1 MPSLA
6 KKSGPTCEWT
16 FWKVPLG
23 GDKSLDLLC
32 LHATSILQHAS
43 AVHFGTKRRQAPAFI
58 AHYKPDGA
66 RELAQ
71 LCCCAAEAQT
81 NK

>member
-1 MPSLA
+1 MPLVSYSTLA
-6 KKSGPTCEWT
+6 RST
-16 FWKVPLG
+16 
-23 GDKSLDLLC
+23 
-32 LHATSILQHAS
+32 
-43 AVHFGTKRRQAPAFI
+43 FGTKRRQAPAFI
-58 AHYKPDGA
+58 AHYTPDGA